1 MLSEWFNGNSEG
13 GWCGDSR
20 SKDRT
25 MVKLT
30 RIRAVLLWLWAMSVV
45 LSAASCSDDTT
56 AAAAGNSG
64 GGGVEK
70 CLTTATGGGAVS
82 IDCYAKIDLRR
93 VTTNQALTGA
103 TGEKTEVQAGLVA
116 LNSVMDVD
124 FRIGNTA
131 NPASAAGLR
140 IDVLPETDG
149 LLNFRTLNAGAKRG
163 PPTDTGLVV
172 LPPLGV
178 WTDVGWCPGFRT
190 DVCIFRA
197 DLGVSVGVP
206 VIEAAFFTFA
216 GTLAGFCPAEE
227 IVIHPPMFKLRA
239 RNNSA
244 AAPTSIIAV
253 WR

>member
-1 MLSEWFNGNSEG
+1 MHEPKNTSAPGTRNTHRVEDSVPLKGGNK
-13 GWCGDSR
+13 SR
-20 SKDRT
+20 LPLESSGLFREDRT
-25 MVKLT
+25 IELSWQGPGG
-30 RIRAVLLWLWAMSVV
+30 LLVF
-45 LSAASCSDDTT
+45 
-56 AAAAGNSG
+56 
-64 GGGVEK
+64 
-70 CLTTATGGGAVS
+70 
-82 IDCYAKIDLRR
+82 
-93 VTTNQALTGA
+93 VTE
-103 TGEKTEVQAGLVA
+103 TGERAQ
-116 LNSVMDVD
+116 DVVWS
-124 FRIGNTA
+124 FQLGSQQSHRF
-131 NPASAAGLR
+131 PVAAGLR